1 MRHASSSFQQRNR
14 ALTAYFAALTA
25 IDFAISS
32 GVGGSTT
39 SIRGIWTKHIL
50 TQALIQDVHL
60 DQYLQCLLLW
70 AVPEN
75 TILWMSSAKH
85 MLKVVQNH
93 MLEIKLESINAVNG
107 SIGQQIHA
115 PSQVSAA
122 PTHQNIS
129 QPKQVVKSLTKRL
142 LDRAHA
148 KNTEFMT
155 LIDRSPRKYAEGL
168 YLRFMETATR
178 RTPRG
183 DDDELCQEL
192 LKIGELIKDVTMF
205 EDRILNAAGIG
216 DDLAE
221 AQQIREGIQEV
232 ERWLEDILCGTLEGM
247 DILMKAYH
255 DQTLLYQC
263 VAK

>member
-1 MRHASSSFQQRNR
+1 MPASVGRPRKYNSLDEQRQAHA
-14 ALTAYFAALTA
+14 
-25 IDFAISS
+25 
-32 GVGGSTT
+32 
-39 SIRGIWTKHIL
+39 
-50 TQALIQDVHL
+50 
-60 DQYLQCLLLW
+60 
-70 AVPEN
+70 E
-75 TILWMSSAKH
+75 SSAKSYARN
-85 MLKVVQNH
+85 KTR
-93 MLEIKLESINAVNG
+93 INKRRQRKYRAANP
-107 SIGQQIHA
+107 
-115 PSQVSAA
+115 PSQVSTA

-155 LIDRSPRKYAEGL
+155 LIDRSPCKYAEGL
-168 YLRFMETATR
+168 YLRFMETVTQ

-192 LKIGELIKDVTMF
+192 LKIGELIKDVTTF

-232 ERWLEDILCGTLEGM
+232 E
-247 DILMKAYH
+247 
-255 DQTLLYQC
+255 
-263 VAK
+263 

>member
-1 MRHASSSFQQRNR
+1 MPASVGRPRKYNSLDEQCQAHA
-14 ALTAYFAALTA
+14 
-25 IDFAISS
+25 
-32 GVGGSTT
+32 
-39 SIRGIWTKHIL
+39 
-50 TQALIQDVHL
+50 
-60 DQYLQCLLLW
+60 
-70 AVPEN
+70 E
-75 TILWMSSAKH
+75 SSAKSYARN
-85 MLKVVQNH
+85 KTR
-93 MLEIKLESINAVNG
+93 INKRRQRKYRAANPCVPQ
-107 SIGQQIHA
+107 SMTR

-168 YLRFMETATR
+168 YLRFMETVTR

-192 LKIGELIKDVTMF
+192 LKIGELIKDVTTF
-205 EDRILNAAGIG
+205 EDRILNAAGVG

-232 ERWLEDILCGTLEGM
+232 ERWLEDILCGTLEGV
-247 DILMKAYH
+247 DILTKAYH